1 MEKFRFKSISLKIL
15 VPVLILGI
23 CAVIGG
29 IVTILRLGSMNDI
42 GTTLSENQ
50 IDITVV
56 LDETNVAVNSI
67 MKDMYV
73 YCNNPESREETL
85 GDIQSKNE
93 FVVEYFAYLEEIMEP
108 SQQEGI
114 AQLSVDWGNF
124 YSDVLSALA
133 DVDKDSEAG
142 LVSVNNVVSQWGSS
156 ISDEVY
162 EVISVNDK
170 VTERLIEEQQTAYS
184 SGVMYASIL
193 IGVSVIICIL
203 VILIVVKWI
212 ILPLKKMET
221 TLKQMIEGIDRG
233 EGDLNTRVK
242 VGSKDEIGRLG
253 GEINIFIET
262 LQRIMSSITRNSNS
276 LDTIVGNVAAKVT
289 TANSDACDVS
299 AVMEEL
305 SATMEEIAATLHSI
319 DGNVFSANDYVKA
332 MADNGGQI
340 LDYTGEMKKRAM
352 GLESSAQE
360 NKNQTSQVMS
370 SIIGE
375 LESAVEES
383 NSVAQVRNL
392 TEDILNIASQTNLL
406 ALNASIEAARAGE
419 AGKGFAVVADEIRV
433 LADSSREAA
442 NNIQSINEMVIRAVE
457 RLVASS
463 KSITDYVSENVL
475 PDYDS
480 FVDSGKSYREDA
492 YHINDTM
499 EDYAKKLETLLNIFG
514 KVQDD
519 INNVA
524 HAVQE
529 SAEGISGAA
538 INVDSLVSSI
548 NVVSQEMDD
557 NSTIARQLKT
567 EADNFIQA

>member
-1 MEKFRFKSISLKIL
+1 MKKFRFKSISLNIL
-15 VPVLILGI
+15 IPVLILGI

-29 IVTILRLGSMNDI
+29 IVSILRLGSMNDI
-42 GTTLSENQ
+42 SSTLSGNQ

-73 YCNNPESREETL
+73 YCNNPDSREDTMAGIE
-85 GDIQSKNE
+85 SKNE
-93 FVVEYFAYLEEIMEP
+93 FVVEYFAYLEEVMEP
-108 SQQEGI
+108 SQKEGLE
-114 AQLSVDWGNF
+114 QLSADWNSF
-124 YSDVLSALA
+124 YSDVLNALA
-133 DVDKDSEAG
+133 DVDKDSGTG
-142 LVSVNNVVSQWGSS
+142 LDSVNRVISQWGSS

-162 EVISVNDK
+162 EVISANDAI
-170 VTERLIEEQQTAYS
+170 TEKLIAKQQTTYS
-184 SGVMYASIL
+184 SGVMYAGIL
-193 IGVSVIICIL
+193 IGLSVIICIL
-203 VILIVVKWI
+203 VIVIVLRWI
-212 ILPLKKMET
+212 ILPLIKMEN
-221 TLKQMIEGIDRG
+221 TLKQMIAGIDRG
-233 EGDLNTRVK
+233 EGDLNIRMQVE
-242 VGSKDEIGRLG
+242 SKDEIGQLG
-253 GEINIFIET
+253 EEINIFIET
-262 LQRIMSSITRNSNS
+262 LQRIMSSITRNSNN
-276 LDTIVGNVAAKVT
+276 LDSIVGNVAAKVT

-299 AVMEEL
+299 AIMEEL
-305 SATMEEIAATLHSI
+305 SATMEEIAATLHSV
-319 DGNVFSANDYVKA
+319 DDNVLSANDYVKE
-332 MADNGGQI
+332 MVDNGGRI

-360 NKNQTSQVMS
+360 NKNQTSQVMN

-375 LESAVEES
+375 LECAVEES
-383 NSVAQVRNL
+383 HSVDQVRNL

-433 LADSSREAA
+433 LADSSRETA
-442 NNIQSINEMVIRAVE
+442 NNIQNINEMVIRAVE

-480 FVDSGKSYREDA
+480 FVDSGRSYSEDA
-492 YHINDTM
+492 YHINETM
-499 EDYAKKLETLLNIFG
+499 EDYARKLETLLDIFG
-514 KVQDD
+514 KVQGD

-548 NVVSQEMDD
+548 HVVSQEMED
-557 NSTIARQLKT
+557 NSTIAKQLKT
-567 EADNFIQA
+567 EADNFIQV